1 MLAVRFKLPAA
12 CRYHVIGI
20 SQFSIQ
26 TTYLCLW
33 IEYEASMKSIGHL
46 SDKFFSNTILQ
57 KLLGINLNIKQ
68 SQPDHYKLAST
79 DNSDEEFVVDNV
91 IRQRH
96 IAEIKPQLK

>member
-1 MLAVRFKLPAA
+1 
-12 CRYHVIGI
+12 
-20 SQFSIQ
+20 
-26 TTYLCLW
+26 
-33 IEYEASMKSIGHL
+33 MKSIGHL

-57 KLLGINLNIKQ
+57 KVLGINLNIKQ